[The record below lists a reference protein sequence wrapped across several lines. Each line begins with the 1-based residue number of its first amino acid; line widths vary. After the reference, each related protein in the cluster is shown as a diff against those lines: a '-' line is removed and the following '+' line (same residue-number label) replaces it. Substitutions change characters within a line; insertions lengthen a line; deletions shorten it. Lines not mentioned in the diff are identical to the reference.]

1 MPPPTR
7 PRCRPAKFLR
17 IPPPPSTTPVSASF
31 LVRHL
36 GPDPEDQLRML
47 AELGLGSLDQLAA
60 EVFPADILLTAA
72 EAEVILL
79 P

>member
-1 MPPPTR
+1 M
-7 PRCRPAKFLR
+7 
-17 IPPPPSTTPVSASF
+17 SASF

-60 EVFPADILLTAA
+60 EVVPADILLTAD
-72 EAEVILL
+72 EANVGL
-79 P
+79 PPPCPEAVALA